1 MNLTINI
8 TEVSDAL
15 VLQQSPLV
23 SAIFTHAL
31 EFIENGG
38 NIILQREYENTPPDI
53 IYAFSTAEEI
63 MQWKNRLND
72 VQAILKR
79 MPIK

>member
-15 VLQQSPLV
+15 VLQQNPLI

-31 EFIENGG
+31 ELIENGG
-38 NIILQREYENTPPDI
+38 RIILQREYENAPSDI
-53 IYAFSTAEEI
+53 LYVFRTSEEI

-72 VQAILKR
+72 AQTILKR
-79 MPIK
+79 MPIE